1 MAKRP
6 VEQPEFKCPV
16 QAMLEALCQKAS
28 LHSEVFQHLKKA
40 KVEVLLAVRSLID
53 QRIDKLQA
61 ESAPKPRAQ
70 RIKVTEKE

>member
-1 MAKRP
+1 
-6 VEQPEFKCPV
+6 
-16 QAMLEALCQKAS
+16 
-28 LHSEVFQHLKKA
+28 
-40 KVEVLLAVRSLID
+40 VEVLLAVRSLID